1 MSDERLIDRLAHELT
16 PVSRRTAL
24 GDALV
29 IGGIGLVELL
39 LFLVLGGA
47 RPDMPEAMG
56 HAGFWW
62 KLVSLGSIAL
72 TSCAV
77 ALLSLDPVR
86 SPRRGLRLVLA
97 LVLLCLAAG
106 WPIEAVLD
114 GWPSLLNRLD
124 WQSGVQCVFKMVLL
138 SIPPVLGLGVLVQR
152 GAPTD
157 RNGTAWIAGLAAAS
171 WGAFVFVFACP
182 IDDPLYIA
190 VWYLVGC
197 GAVSLLT
204 RLTLPLLT
212 RW

>member
-1 MSDERLIDRLAHELT
+1 MSDERLIDRLTHDLA
-16 PVSRRTAL
+16 PVRRRTAA

-29 IGGIGLVELL
+29 IGGIGLVELVL
-39 LFLVLGGA
+39 LLALGGM

-56 HAGFWW
+56 HPGFWW

-77 ALLSLDPVR
+77 ALLSLDPTR

-97 LVLLCLAAG
+97 LIVLCLAAG
-106 WPIEAVLD
+106 WLVDAARD
-114 GWPSLLNRLD
+114 GWPSLLARLD
-124 WQSGVQCVFKMVLL
+124 WQDGVQCVRKMVLL
-138 SIPPVLGLGVLVQR
+138 SIPPVLGLGVLAQR

-171 WGAFVFVFACP
+171 WGAFVFVLACP
-182 IDDPLYIA
+182 IDDPFYIA

-197 GAVSLLT
+197 GAVSLLA
-204 RLTLPLLT
+204 RLGLPLLT